1 MRKVIALLVVCG
13 SFAAIATPG
22 ALANNPHNE
31 ENPTGK
37 PEFSCQEI
45 NKANGTAGEANPFA
59 PGKAQFSPGS
69 PFNEGE
75 VEGIPGPG
83 NGGAHYS
90 ENARYDVACF
100 QHEQHAL
107 AGH

>member
-1 MRKVIALLVVCG
+1 MRKFIALLSVCG

-31 ENPTGK
+31 ENPAGK

-45 NKANGTAGEANPFA
+45 NPNKGGLNPFT
-59 PGKAQFSPGS
+59 PGHAQESGGS
-69 PFNEGE
+69 PFNEPGE
-75 VEGIPGPG
+75 SSPEGGT
-83 NGGAHYS
+83 GGAHYS
-90 ENARYDVACF
+90 ENSRYDVACF

-107 AGH
+107 AGR

>member
-1 MRKVIALLVVCG
+1 MRKVIALIVACG
-13 SFAAIATPG
+13 SFAAVATPG
-22 ALANNPHNE
+22 ALANNPHPE
-31 ENPTGK
+31 GATGK

-45 NKANGTAGEANPFA
+45 NPNKGELNPFA
-59 PGKAQFSPGS
+59 PGHAQESPGS

-75 VEGIPGPG
+75 VPSIPGPG

>member
-45 NKANGTAGEANPFA
+45 NPNKGELNPFA
-59 PGKAQFSPGS
+59 PGHAQESPGA

-75 VEGIPGPG
+75 GTPEPG
-83 NGGAHYS
+83 NGGQHYS
-90 ENARYDVACF
+90 ENSRYDVACY
-100 QHEQHAL
+100 QHEQHAE

>member
-1 MRKVIALLVVCG
+1 MRKVIGLLFVCG

-45 NKANGTAGEANPFA
+45 NPNKGGLNPFT
-59 PGKAQFSPGS
+59 PGHAQESPGS
-69 PFNEGE
+69 PFNEPGE
-75 VEGIPGPG
+75 SSPEGGT
-83 NGGAHYS
+83 GGAHYS
-90 ENARYDVACF
+90 ANARYDVACY

>member
-1 MRKVIALLVVCG
+1 MRKVIMLAVLCC
-13 SFAAIATPG
+13 SFATIATPV
-22 ALANNPHNE
+22 ALANDPHNG

-45 NKANGTAGEANPFA
+45 NPNKGELNPYA
-59 PGKAQFSPGS
+59 PGHAQESPGS

-75 VEGIPGPG
+75 VPGIPGPG
-83 NGGAHYS
+83 NGGEHYS
-90 ENARYDVACF
+90 ENARYDVACY

>member
-1 MRKVIALLVVCG
+1 MRKVIALIVACG
-13 SFAAIATPG
+13 SFAAIAAPG
-22 ALANNPHNE
+22 ALANNPHPE
-31 ENPTGK
+31 GATGK

-45 NKANGTAGEANPFA
+45 NKANGTGGEPNPFA

-75 VEGIPGPG
+75 GTGGPG

-90 ENARYDVACF
+90 ENARYDVACY
-100 QHEQHAL
+100 QHQQHAE

>member
-1 MRKVIALLVVCG
+1 MRKFITLLAVCG
-13 SFAAIATPG
+13 GFAAIASPG
-22 ALANNPHNE
+22 ALANNFHEQEGQNL
-31 ENPTGK
+31 TGK

-45 NKANGTAGEANPFA
+45 NEEKGGPNPFA
-59 PGKAQFSPGS
+59 PGHAQESPGS

-75 VEGIPGPG
+75 IEGLEAG

-90 ENARYDVACF
+90 ENSRYDVACF

>member
-13 SFAAIATPG
+13 SFIATPG

-31 ENPTGK
+31 ENLTGK

-45 NKANGTAGEANPFA
+45 NPNKGGLNPFT
-59 PGKAQFSPGS
+59 PGQAQESSGS
-69 PFNEGE
+69 PFNEPGE
-75 VEGIPGPG
+75 SSLEGGT
-83 NGGAHYS
+83 GGAHYS
-90 ENARYDVACF
+90 ENSRYDVACY
-100 QHEQHAL
+100 QQEQHAL

>member
-1 MRKVIALLVVCG
+1 MRKVIALLVLCG

-22 ALANNPHNE
+22 ALANNPHPE
-31 ENPTGK
+31 ETTGK

-45 NKANGTAGEANPFA
+45 NPNKEGLNPFT
-59 PGKAQFSPGS
+59 PGHAQESLGS
-69 PFNEGE
+69 PFNEPGE
-75 VEGIPGPG
+75 SSPEGG

-90 ENARYDVACF
+90 ENSRYDVACF
-100 QHEQHAL
+100 QQEQHAL

>member
-1 MRKVIALLVVCG
+1 MRKVIALLVACG

-37 PEFSCQEI
+37 PQFSCQEI
-45 NKANGTAGEANPFA
+45 NKANGTAGEPNPFA
-59 PGKAQFSPGS
+59 PGKAQFSKGS

-75 VEGIPGPG
+75 GTGEPG
-83 NGGAHYS
+83 NGGTHYS

-100 QHEQHAL
+100 QHQQHAE

>member
-1 MRKVIALLVVCG
+1 MRKVITLLAVCG
-13 SFAAIATPG
+13 LFAAIATPG
-22 ALANNPHNE
+22 ALANNPHPE
-31 ENPTGK
+31 GATGK

-45 NKANGTAGEANPFA
+45 NKANGTAGGPNPFA

-75 VEGIPGPG
+75 GTGEPG

>member
-1 MRKVIALLVVCG
+1 MRKVLALLVVCG
-13 SFAAIATPG
+13 SFAAIAAPG

-45 NKANGTAGEANPFA
+45 NPNKGGPNPYA
-59 PGKAQFSPGS
+59 PGNAQFSPGS

-75 VEGIPGPG
+75 GTGEPG

-90 ENARYDVACF
+90 ENARYDVACY
-100 QHEQHAL
+100 QHQQHAE

>member
-13 SFAAIATPG
+13 SFATIAAPG

-45 NKANGTAGEANPFA
+45 NPNKGGLNPFT
-59 PGKAQFSPGS
+59 PGHAQESKGS
-69 PFNEGE
+69 PFNEPGE
-75 VEGIPGPG
+75 SSPEGG

-90 ENARYDVACF
+90 ENARYDVACY

>member
-31 ENPTGK
+31 ENPSGK

-45 NKANGTAGEANPFA
+45 NPNKGGLNPFTQA
-59 PGKAQFSPGS
+59 ARDPLLDGQEGHHV
-69 PFNEGE
+69 NELFDIK
-75 VEGIPGPG
+75 V
-83 NGGAHYS
+83 
-90 ENARYDVACF
+90 R
-100 QHEQHAL
+100 
-107 AGH
+107 